1 MIDEILKYD
10 TNEQNLKA
18 LVKKFIS
25 ERDIEITNSNRYCYH
40 IRFALKGTLK
50 DFNEV
55 FSSIDI
61 VVLESNRSCSKKSP
75 TYILKTTK
83 EFKNIEIGTELFWV
97 NNEVSNSQTG
107 SKIFATKDLS
117 PDKLN
122 LTDQNYNIENL
133 IKKTS
138 IELKN
143 KYDNCLS
150 EQLISLLNISK
161 TKSNTILLNKKL
173 DFSRDDLVVISKDF
187 GEILS
192 AIWLMSN
199 LNFSQIFFPK
209 NSNEKLVDFY
219 AKKVNINYPIS
230 VKSGSGSKVY
240 LKNII
245 DAINKRKKLTNKNFN
260 NESSMKVIKIVEKN
274 TMKSQMIIL
283 HQYLETQ
290 MIKDLSEIMKTN
302 IEDITEESVKKW
314 VEDKSIEELKA
325 TLKDWWAKYSKLRK
339 FDIDDKERL
348 VIASLGEKVKFLLNE
363 NKNLKKSLNNLAKNI
378 SLLQINVDVK
388 EDRIIFKKRFF
399 KESNF
404 KFDWQG
410 YSSGNKL
417 GFNVVY

>member
-1 MIDEILKYD
+1 
-10 TNEQNLKA
+10 
-18 LVKKFIS
+18 
-25 ERDIEITNSNRYCYH
+25 
-40 IRFALKGTLK
+40 
-50 DFNEV
+50 
-55 FSSIDI
+55 
-61 VVLESNRSCSKKSP
+61 
-75 TYILKTTK
+75 
-83 EFKNIEIGTELFWV
+83 
-97 NNEVSNSQTG
+97 
-107 SKIFATKDLS
+107 
-117 PDKLN
+117 
-122 LTDQNYNIENL
+122 
-133 IKKTS
+133 
-138 IELKN
+138 
-143 KYDNCLS
+143 
-150 EQLISLLNISK
+150 
-161 TKSNTILLNKKL
+161 
-173 DFSRDDLVVISKDF
+173 
-187 GEILS
+187 
-192 AIWLMSN
+192 
-199 LNFSQIFFPK
+199 
-209 NSNEKLVDFY
+209 
-219 AKKVNINYPIS
+219 
-230 VKSGSGSKVY
+230 
-240 LKNII
+240 
-245 DAINKRKKLTNKNFN
+245 
-260 NESSMKVIKIVEKN
+260 MKVIKIVEKN

>member
-1 MIDEILKYD
+1 MIDKTQHTEKLKSYI
-10 TNEQNLKA
+10 
-18 LVKKFIS
+18 KKIVDS
-25 ERDIEITNSNRYCYH
+25 KGLTVTNSSRHCYH
-40 IRFALKGTLK
+40 IRFKLGGNVS
-50 DFNEV
+50 DFINFFNEFDIKV
-55 FSSIDI
+55 SISDY
-61 VVLESNRSCSKKSP
+61 SCSSKSP
-75 TYILKTTK
+75 TYILENVKAL
-83 EFKNIEIGTELFWV
+83 KNIPIYIKLYWV
-97 NNEVSNSQTG
+97 NNEVSSSQTG

-161 TKSNTILLNKKL
+161 TKSNTILLDKKL

-245 DAINKRKKLTNKNFN
+245 DAINKRKKLANKNFN